1 VTGIADVY
9 HVMSMFYRD
18 LWTGSL
24 CECKVGFITFDVIL
38 CTLRL
43 IMTGQTLR
51 QARTN
56 LRMSQVDAAARLG
69 VSQTL
74 LSLMEKGERS
84 VTPPVAEKAVAL
96 LRATPEQLPVSAGT
110 RHSDDQLAA
119 DLGAL
124 GYPGYG
130 YLQGQPRNPTELLFD
145 ALDRPN
151 LDARV
156 VEALPWLPL
165 QYPNMDWDWL
175 TTQARVRNRQ
185 NRLGFVVALSAKVA
199 KKQAKR
205 GVAERLSQVVKAL
218 EESRLANT
226 DTLCQESWP
235 PSQRKFAHQQR
246 SALAAHWKMD
256 TRLTEEN
263 LAWFTA

>member
-1 VTGIADVY
+1 
-9 HVMSMFYRD
+9 
-18 LWTGSL
+18 
-24 CECKVGFITFDVIL
+24 
-38 CTLRL
+38 
-43 IMTGQTLR
+43 
-51 QARTN
+51 
-56 LRMSQVDAAARLG
+56 MSQVEAAAQLG

-84 VTPPVAEKAVAL
+84 VTPAVAQRAVTHL
-96 LRATPEQLPVSAGT
+96 HATPELLPVSTKT

-130 YLQGQPRNPTELLFD
+130 YLRSQPRNPAEVFFD
-145 ALDRPN
+145 ALDRPD
-151 LDARV
+151 LDARL

-165 QYPNMDWDWL
+165 RYSNMDWNWL
-175 TTQARVRNRQ
+175 TTQAKVHNRQ

-199 KKQAKR
+199 KKHTKR
-205 GVAERLSQVVKAL
+205 DVVKRLSQVVKTL
-218 EESRLANT
+218 EEGRLAKT

-235 PSQRKFAHQQR
+235 PSQRKFAHNQR
-246 SALAAHWKMD
+246 SVLAAHWKLD

-263 LAWFTA
+263 LAYFAA

>member
-1 VTGIADVY
+1 
-9 HVMSMFYRD
+9 MN
-18 LWTGSL
+18 
-24 CECKVGFITFDVIL
+24 
-38 CTLRL
+38 
-43 IMTGQTLR
+43 GQTLR
-51 QARTN
+51 QARTDVG
-56 LRMSQVDAAARLG
+56 MSQVEAAAQLG

-84 VTPPVAEKAVAL
+84 VTPAVAQRAVTHL
-96 LRATPEQLPVSAGT
+96 HATPELLPVSTKT

-130 YLQGQPRNPTELLFD
+130 YLRSQPRNPAEVFFD
-145 ALDRPN
+145 ALDRPD
-151 LDARV
+151 LDARL

-165 QYPNMDWDWL
+165 RYSNMDWNWL
-175 TTQARVRNRQ
+175 TTQAKVHNRQ

-199 KKQAKR
+199 KKHTKR
-205 GVAERLSQVVKAL
+205 DVVKRLSQVVKTL
-218 EESRLANT
+218 EEGRLAKT

-235 PSQRKFAHQQR
+235 PSQRKFAHNQR
-246 SALAAHWKMD
+246 SVLAAHWKLD

-263 LAWFTA
+263 LAYFAA

>member
-1 VTGIADVY
+1 
-9 HVMSMFYRD
+9 
-18 LWTGSL
+18 
-24 CECKVGFITFDVIL
+24 
-38 CTLRL
+38 
-43 IMTGQTLR
+43 
-51 QARTN
+51 
-56 LRMSQVDAAARLG
+56 MSQVEAAAQLG

-84 VTPPVAEKAVAL
+84 VTPAVAQRAVTHL
-96 LRATPEQLPVSAGT
+96 HATPELLPVSTKT

-130 YLQGQPRNPTELLFD
+130 YLRSQPRNPAEVFFD
-145 ALDRPN
+145 ALDRPD
-151 LDARV
+151 LDARL

-165 QYPNMDWDWL
+165 RYSNMDWNWL
-175 TTQARVRNRQ
+175 TTQAKIHNRQ

-199 KKQAKR
+199 KKHAKR
-205 GVAERLSQVVKAL
+205 DVAKRLSQVVKTL
-218 EESRLANT
+218 EEGRLAKT

-235 PSQRKFAHQQR
+235 PGQRKFAHNQR
-246 SALAAHWKMD
+246 SVLAAHWKLD

-263 LAWFTA
+263 LAYFAA

>member
-1 VTGIADVY
+1 
-9 HVMSMFYRD
+9 
-18 LWTGSL
+18 
-24 CECKVGFITFDVIL
+24 
-38 CTLRL
+38 
-43 IMTGQTLR
+43 MTGQTLR

-56 LRMSQVDAAARLG
+56 VGMSQVEAAELLG

-84 VTPPVAEKAVAL
+84 VTPAVAERAVTRL
-96 LRATPEQLPVSAGT
+96 HATPEELPVSSNT

-119 DLGAL
+119 DLGTL

-130 YLQGQPRNPTELLFD
+130 YLQSQPRNPAEVLFD
-145 ALDRPN
+145 ALDRPD
-151 LDARV
+151 LDARL
-156 VEALPWLPL
+156 VEALPWLPV
-165 QYPNMDWDWL
+165 QYSNMDWNWL
-175 TTQARVRNRQ
+175 TTQAKVHNRQ

-205 GVAERLSQVVKAL
+205 DVAKRLSQVVKML
-218 EESRLANT
+218 EEGRLAKT

-235 PSQRKFAHQQR
+235 PSQRKFAHKQR
-246 SALAAHWKMD
+246 SSLAAHWKLD

-263 LAWFTA
+263 LAHVAA

>member
-1 VTGIADVY
+1 
-9 HVMSMFYRD
+9 
-18 LWTGSL
+18 
-24 CECKVGFITFDVIL
+24 
-38 CTLRL
+38 
-43 IMTGQTLR
+43 MTGQTLR
-51 QARTN
+51 QARTDVG
-56 LRMSQVDAAARLG
+56 MSQVEAAAQLG

-84 VTPPVAEKAVAL
+84 VTPAVAQRAVTHL
-96 LRATPEQLPVSAGT
+96 HATPELLPVSTKT

-130 YLQGQPRNPTELLFD
+130 YLRSQPRNPAEVFFD
-145 ALDRPN
+145 ALDRPD
-151 LDARV
+151 LDARL

-165 QYPNMDWDWL
+165 RYSNMDWNWL
-175 TTQARVRNRQ
+175 TTQAKVHNRQ

-199 KKQAKR
+199 KKHAKR
-205 GVAERLSQVVKAL
+205 DVVKRLSQVVKTL
-218 EESRLANT
+218 EEGRLAKT

-235 PSQRKFAHQQR
+235 PSQRKFAHNQR
-246 SALAAHWKMD
+246 SVLAAHWKLD

-263 LAWFTA
+263 LDYFAA

>member
-1 VTGIADVY
+1 
-9 HVMSMFYRD
+9 
-18 LWTGSL
+18 
-24 CECKVGFITFDVIL
+24 
-38 CTLRL
+38 
-43 IMTGQTLR
+43 MTGQTLR
-51 QARTN
+51 QARTDVG
-56 LRMSQVDAAARLG
+56 MSQVEAAAQLG

-84 VTPPVAEKAVAL
+84 VTPAVAQRAVTHL
-96 LRATPEQLPVSAGT
+96 HATPELLPVSTKT

-130 YLQGQPRNPTELLFD
+130 YLRSQPRNPAEVFFD
-145 ALDRPN
+145 ALDRPD
-151 LDARV
+151 LDARL

-165 QYPNMDWDWL
+165 RYSNMDWNWL
-175 TTQARVRNRQ
+175 TTQAKVHNRQ

-205 GVAERLSQVVKAL
+205 DVVKRLSQVVKTL
-218 EESRLANT
+218 EEGRLAKT

-235 PSQRKFAHQQR
+235 PSQRKFAHNQR
-246 SALAAHWKMD
+246 SVLAAHWKLD

-263 LAWFTA
+263 LAYFAA

>member
-1 VTGIADVY
+1 
-9 HVMSMFYRD
+9 
-18 LWTGSL
+18 
-24 CECKVGFITFDVIL
+24 
-38 CTLRL
+38 
-43 IMTGQTLR
+43 
-51 QARTN
+51 
-56 LRMSQVDAAARLG
+56 MSQVEAAAQLG

-84 VTPPVAEKAVAL
+84 VTPAVAQRAVTHL
-96 LRATPEQLPVSAGT
+96 HATPELLPVSTKT

-130 YLQGQPRNPTELLFD
+130 YLRSQPRNPAEVFFD
-145 ALDRPN
+145 ALDRPD
-151 LDARV
+151 LDARL

-165 QYPNMDWDWL
+165 RYSNMDWNWL
-175 TTQARVRNRQ
+175 TTQAKIHNRQ

-199 KKQAKR
+199 KKHAKR
-205 GVAERLSQVVKAL
+205 DIVKRLSQVVKTL
-218 EESRLANT
+218 EEGRLAKT

-235 PSQRKFAHQQR
+235 PSQRKFAHNQR
-246 SALAAHWKMD
+246 SVLAAHWKLD

-263 LAWFTA
+263 LAYFAA

>member
-1 VTGIADVY
+1 LGTEKSQRYYI
-9 HVMSMFYRD
+9 
-18 LWTGSL
+18 
-24 CECKVGFITFDVIL
+24 ECNIL
-38 CTLRL
+38 FLETE
-43 IMTGQTLR
+43 MTGQTLR
-51 QARTN
+51 QARTS
-56 LRMSQVDAAARLG
+56 LGMSQVEAAARLG

-84 VTPPVAEKAVAL
+84 VTPPVAQKAVAL
-96 LRATPEQLPVSAGT
+96 LHATPEQLPVSTGT

-124 GYPGYG
+124 GYPGYA
-130 YLQGQPRNPTELLFD
+130 YLQGQLRNPAEVLFD
-145 ALDRPN
+145 ALDRPD

-175 TTQARVRNRQ
+175 TAQARLRNRQ
-185 NRLGFVVALSAKVA
+185 NRLGFLVALSAKVA

-205 GVAERLSQVVKAL
+205 AVAERLSQVVKAL

-263 LAWFTA
+263 LAYVAT

>member
-1 VTGIADVY
+1 
-9 HVMSMFYRD
+9 
-18 LWTGSL
+18 
-24 CECKVGFITFDVIL
+24 
-38 CTLRL
+38 
-43 IMTGQTLR
+43 
-51 QARTN
+51 
-56 LRMSQVDAAARLG
+56 MSQVEAAAQLG

-84 VTPPVAEKAVAL
+84 VTPAVAQRAVTHL
-96 LRATPEQLPVSAGT
+96 HATPELLPVSTKT

-130 YLQGQPRNPTELLFD
+130 YLRSQPRNPAEVFFD
-145 ALDRPN
+145 ALDRSD
-151 LDARV
+151 LDARL

-165 QYPNMDWDWL
+165 RYSNMDWNWL
-175 TTQARVRNRQ
+175 TTQAKVHNRQ

-199 KKQAKR
+199 KKHAKR
-205 GVAERLSQVVKAL
+205 DVVKRLSQVVKTL
-218 EESRLANT
+218 EEGRLAKT

-235 PSQRKFAHQQR
+235 PSQRKFAHNQR
-246 SALAAHWKMD
+246 SVLAAHWKLD

-263 LAWFTA
+263 LAYFAA

>member
-1 VTGIADVY
+1 
-9 HVMSMFYRD
+9 
-18 LWTGSL
+18 
-24 CECKVGFITFDVIL
+24 
-38 CTLRL
+38 
-43 IMTGQTLR
+43 MTGQTLR
-51 QARTN
+51 QARTDVG
-56 LRMSQVDAAARLG
+56 MSQVEAAAQLG

-84 VTPPVAEKAVAL
+84 VTPAVAQRAVTHL
-96 LRATPEQLPVSAGT
+96 HATPELLPVSTKT

-130 YLQGQPRNPTELLFD
+130 YLRSQPRNPAEVFFD
-145 ALDRPN
+145 ALDRPD
-151 LDARV
+151 LDARL

-165 QYPNMDWDWL
+165 RYSNMDWNWL
-175 TTQARVRNRQ
+175 TTQAKVHNRQ

-199 KKQAKR
+199 KKHAKR
-205 GVAERLSQVVKAL
+205 DIVKRLSQVVKTL
-218 EESRLANT
+218 EEGRLAKT

-235 PSQRKFAHQQR
+235 PSQRKFAHNQR
-246 SALAAHWKMD
+246 SVLAAHWKLD

-263 LAWFTA
+263 LAYFAA

>member
-1 VTGIADVY
+1 
-9 HVMSMFYRD
+9 
-18 LWTGSL
+18 
-24 CECKVGFITFDVIL
+24 
-38 CTLRL
+38 
-43 IMTGQTLR
+43 MTGQTLR
-51 QARTN
+51 QARTDVG
-56 LRMSQVDAAARLG
+56 MSQVEAAAQLG

-84 VTPPVAEKAVAL
+84 VTPAVAQRAVTHL
-96 LRATPEQLPVSAGT
+96 HATPELLPVSTKT

-130 YLQGQPRNPTELLFD
+130 YLRSQPRNPAEVFFD
-145 ALDRPN
+145 ALDRPD
-151 LDARV
+151 LDARL

-165 QYPNMDWDWL
+165 RYSNMDWNWL
-175 TTQARVRNRQ
+175 TTQAKVHNRQ

-199 KKQAKR
+199 KKHAKR
-205 GVAERLSQVVKAL
+205 DVAKRLSQVVKTL
-218 EESRLANT
+218 EEGRLAKT

-235 PSQRKFAHQQR
+235 PGQRKFAHNQR
-246 SALAAHWKMD
+246 SVLAAHWKLD

-263 LAWFTA
+263 LAYFAA

>member
-1 VTGIADVY
+1 
-9 HVMSMFYRD
+9 
-18 LWTGSL
+18 
-24 CECKVGFITFDVIL
+24 
-38 CTLRL
+38 
-43 IMTGQTLR
+43 MTGQTLR

-56 LRMSQVDAAARLG
+56 VGMSQVEAAAQLG

-84 VTPPVAEKAVAL
+84 VTPAVAQRAVTHL
-96 LRATPEQLPVSAGT
+96 HATPELLPVSTKT

-130 YLQGQPRNPTELLFD
+130 YLRSQPRNPAEVFFD
-145 ALDRPN
+145 ARDRPD
-151 LDARV
+151 LDARL
-156 VEALPWLPL
+156 VEVLPWLPL
-165 QYPNMDWDWL
+165 RYSNMDWNWL
-175 TTQARVRNRQ
+175 TTQAKVHNRQ

-199 KKQAKR
+199 KKHAKR
-205 GVAERLSQVVKAL
+205 DVVKRLSQVVKTL
-218 EESRLANT
+218 EEGRLAKT

-235 PSQRKFAHQQR
+235 PSQRKFAHNQR
-246 SALAAHWKMD
+246 SVLAAHWKLD

-263 LAWFTA
+263 LAYFAA